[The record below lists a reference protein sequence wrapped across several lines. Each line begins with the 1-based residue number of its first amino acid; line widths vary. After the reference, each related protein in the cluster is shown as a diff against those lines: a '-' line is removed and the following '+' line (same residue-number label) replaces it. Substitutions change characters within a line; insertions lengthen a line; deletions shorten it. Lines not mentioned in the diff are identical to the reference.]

1 MHTAMSQHRDQSMPR
16 RPSAFTLIELLVVI
30 AIIGI
35 LASML
40 LPSLGQARNKAKS
53 IACVANL
60 QQLGMAAQMYMDDNG
75 GKICGLYDVFPTWPP
90 TWPPPPGPLAWTE
103 ELYPYL
109 KSTAVFRD
117 PGRPQWMASASVDYY
132 LNLLNPFLASTNQVA
147 GPYAIDSQLI
157 KFPSSYILL
166 SCDLCPNP
174 LQEIDPSNEVGDRT
188 GFGGPGSGC
197 YPPFHA
203 GNTANFLFADG
214 HVAAFS
220 RFDTS
225 QMTYWYSAM
234 ANWQTSI
241 PSP

>member
-1 MHTAMSQHRDQSMPR
+1 MSQHRDQPLPPR
-16 RPSAFTLIELLVVI
+16 TSAFTLIELLVVI

-53 IACVANL
+53 IACVSNL
-60 QQLGMAAQMYMDDNG
+60 RELGVAMQMYMDDND
-75 GKICGLYDVFPTWPP
+75 GKICGLFDIFPTWGA
-90 TWPPPPGPLAWTE
+90 TNGPLAWTE

-132 LNLLNPFLASTNQVA
+132 LNLLNAYLAAPPS
-147 GPYAIDSQLI
+147 GPGAYAIDSQLI
-157 KFPSSYILL
+157 KYPSSFVLL

-174 LQEIDPSNEVGDRT
+174 LQEIDPSNETGDRT
-188 GFGGPGSGC
+188 GFGGGSNC
-197 YPPFHA
+197 YPPYHA

-214 HVAAFS
+214 HVAAAS
-220 RFDTS
+220 TFDFH
-225 QMTYWYSAM
+225 QMTYWYSTM
-234 ANWQTSI
+234 ANWQNSI
-241 PSP
+241 PTP

>member
-1 MHTAMSQHRDQSMPR
+1 MSQHRDQPVPPR
-16 RPSAFTLIELLVVI
+16 TSAFTLIELLVVI

-35 LASML
+35 LAAML

-53 IACVANL
+53 IACVSNL
-60 QQLGMAAQMYMDDNG
+60 RELGVAMQMYMDDND
-75 GKICGLYDVFPTWPP
+75 GKICGLYNVFPLWPP

-132 LNLLNPFLASTNQVA
+132 LNLLNAFLASPPPHNDGA
-147 GPYAIDSQLI
+147 YAIDSQLI
-157 KFPSSYILL
+157 KYPSSFILL

-174 LQEIDPSNEVGDRT
+174 LQEIDPSNETGDRT
-188 GFGGPGSGC
+188 GFGSGSC
-197 YPPFHA
+197 YPPYHA

-220 RFDTS
+220 TFDIH

-234 ANWQTSI
+234 ANWQNTI
-241 PSP
+241 PTP

>member
-1 MHTAMSQHRDQSMPR
+1 MHSTMSQHRDPVSQVR
-16 RPSAFTLIELLVVI
+16 TSAFTLIELLVVI

-35 LASML
+35 LAAML

-60 QQLGMAAQMYMDDNG
+60 QQLGMAAQMYLDDYQQ
-75 GKICGLYDVFPTWPP
+75 KICGLFDLFPTFGQ
-90 TWPPPPGPLAWTE
+90 TNGPLAWTE

-109 KSTAVFRD
+109 KTTTVFRD

-132 LNLLNPFLASTNQVA
+132 LNLLNAYLITPPHGP
-147 GPYAIDSQLI
+147 GPYAIDVRQI
-157 KFPSSYILL
+157 KYPSSFILL

-188 GFGGPGSGC
+188 GFGGGAGC
-197 YPPFHA
+197 YPPYHA

-220 RFDTS
+220 TFDIH
-225 QMTYWYSAM
+225 QMTYWYSTM
-234 ANWQTSI
+234 ANWQSTI
-241 PSP
+241 PTP